1 MYTKRNARLQCMWQ
15 ITIQHCEYM
24 QQCHNSLRI
33 ATNEMTGRKGG
44 GRKETVSNN
53 FLNEAIRSVLYG
65 GRRLVYYNKFVF
77 LKKRTCKGDELA
89 LTWTQG
95 SSAVREVLVQ
105 LLGRLS
111 T

>member
-1 MYTKRNARLQCMWQ
+1 MRNGNDSAV
-15 ITIQHCEYM
+15 
-24 QQCHNSLRI
+24 
-33 ATNEMTGRKGG
+33 
-44 GRKETVSNN
+44 KETVSNN

-65 GRRLVYYNKFVF
+65 GLRLVYYNEFVF